1 MFAEGG
7 LWVCEVGE
15 GGQKAQNSNYRKVI
29 HGIIMSSMATIANN
43 TILKNYF
50 VYLKVAKRV
59 GLKSPHHTHTKDV
72 KCEMM
77 GVRWTYHGDSVT
89 IYTDSE
95 SLCCTPNMNMKGCVS
110 YASIKKK
117 KKMVEG

>member
-1 MFAEGG
+1 MSSLTCGILKKKKNKKQSTKVLNPGHRLVFAEGG

-72 KCEMM
+72 T
-77 GVRWTYHGDSVT
+77 V
-89 IYTDSE
+89 
-95 SLCCTPNMNMKGCVS
+95 
-110 YASIKKK
+110 
-117 KKMVEG
+117 

>member
-59 GLKSPHHTHTKDV
+59 NLKSSPYK
-72 KCEMM
+72 K
-77 GVRWTYHGDSVT
+77 
-89 IYTDSE
+89 
-95 SLCCTPNMNMKGCVS
+95 
-110 YASIKKK
+110 IKH
-117 KKMVEG
+117 